1 MIRIEIVVN
10 EPKWRASR
18 GLPARLERAAKLALE
33 KSREPKRKAALT
45 ILLADDETLRALNR
59 RFRRKNKPTNV
70 LSFPA
75 TENADAY
82 LGDVALAFGVAREEA
97 RVSGKRF
104 SDHAVHLA
112 VHGVL
117 HLLGYD
123 HETQRQAKVMEPL
136 ETALLAHLG
145 IADPYAR
152 PVKTA

>member
-1 MIRIEIVVN
+1 MIRIEIVV
-10 EPKWRASR
+10 EERKWRGTP
-18 GLPARLERAAKLALE
+18 GLPAKLKRATKFALE
-33 KSREPKRKAALT
+33 KHRRKKGTLT
-45 ILLADDETLRALNR
+45 ILLADDDTLRALNR

-75 TENADAY
+75 AANGDAY
-82 LGDVALAFGVAREEA
+82 LGDVALAYGVTREEA
-97 RVSGKRF
+97 RAAGKRF

-123 HETQRQAKVMEPL
+123 HETERQARVMEPL

-145 IADPYAR
+145 IADPYALR
-152 PVKTA
+152 VKTA